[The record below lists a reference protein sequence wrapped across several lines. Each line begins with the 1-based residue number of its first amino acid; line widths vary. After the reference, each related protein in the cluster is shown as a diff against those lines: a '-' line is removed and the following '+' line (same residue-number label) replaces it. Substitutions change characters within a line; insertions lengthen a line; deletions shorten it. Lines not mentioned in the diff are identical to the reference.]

1 MGVVNVTPDSFSDG
15 GAWMDPQAA
24 VDHGRELAAAGA
36 DIVDVGG
43 ESTRPGAQRVS
54 AAEELRR
61 VIPVITQLAAA
72 GLCVS
77 ADTTRAAVAAS
88 AVAAGASM
96 VNDVSGGLADPDM
109 IAAVAAAGV
118 PYVVSH
124 WRAHSADMY
133 GQATYGDVVTDVR
146 AELGRRVAAAIA
158 GGIDPAQVI
167 VDPGLGFAKR
177 AEHNWA
183 LLAALPRLARLPG
196 LDLSFPLLV
205 GASRKSFIGRLLAAP
220 DGTSRPFVAS
230 DDATVALTAL
240 IAGAGAWGVRV
251 HVAGGNADAVRVA
264 ARWNAARGAGL
275 GWPR

>member
-1 MGVVNVTPDSFSDG
+1 
-15 GAWMDPQAA
+15 
-24 VDHGRELAAAGA
+24 
-36 DIVDVGG
+36 
-43 ESTRPGAQRVS
+43 
-54 AAEELRR
+54 
-61 VIPVITQLAAA
+61 
-72 GLCVS
+72 
-77 ADTTRAAVAAS
+77 
-88 AVAAGASM
+88 
-96 VNDVSGGLADPDM
+96 
-109 IAAVAAAGV
+109 
-118 PYVVSH
+118 VVSH